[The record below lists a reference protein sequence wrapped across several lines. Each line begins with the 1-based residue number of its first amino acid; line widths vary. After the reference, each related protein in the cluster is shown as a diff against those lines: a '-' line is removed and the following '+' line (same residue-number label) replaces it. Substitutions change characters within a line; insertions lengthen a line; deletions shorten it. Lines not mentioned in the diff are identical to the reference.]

1 MKCDYITRKSLL
13 YKTDVEYGDYTVNH
27 VQGCAHGCNYPCYA
41 FNMAKRFGKAKT
53 YQDWI
58 HPKIVSNSLEL
69 LDKELPK
76 LKSRIKSVQLSFTT
90 DPFMDSYPEVGEL
103 SIKIIKKINSYGIK
117 CVILTKGTLPEELA
131 NTSLTNEF
139 GITLVSLHDSFKEKY
154 EPFSTDFNKRINALK
169 LLHEHGFPTWVSIEP
184 FPTPNIDDTP
194 IEEIL
199 SSIKFVDKI
208 VFGRLHYN
216 KLVGQYPDYQN
227 FYNSTANKVISF
239 CKENNK
245 HCHVKTGTLIINGK
259 KIEADF

>member
-1 MKCDYITRKSLL
+1 MK
-13 YKTDVEYGDYTVNH
+13 
-27 VQGCAHGCNYPCYA
+27 
-41 FNMAKRFGKAKT
+41 
-53 YQDWI
+53 
-58 HPKIVSNSLEL
+58 KI
-69 LDKELPK
+69 
-76 LKSRIKSVQLSFTT
+76 
-90 DPFMDSYPEVGEL
+90 
-103 SIKIIKKINSYGIK
+103 IKIIIIFLLGILSGYYICINNPKKIFDTSYKAFQVG
-117 CVILTKGTLPEELA
+117 VYTTEELA